1 LFDLHC
7 HSVFSDG
14 ELIPAELWRR
24 VQALNY
30 EAIAITDHVDH
41 SNFEQTIKSLLK
53 FKNAVQEKLP
63 LFIVGVELT
72 HVPPDLISKLIK
84 ECRKAGAELV
94 VVHGETIAEPVAE
107 GTNLAAIEGG
117 ADILAHPGLIT
128 EEEVKLAVKKGVF
141 LEVSARK
148 GHSLTNG
155 HVVSLAKKHG
165 ASLVINSDA
174 HSPSDLMS
182 KDWAMRVG
190 LGAGLTPEEV
200 EKIWN
205 IARERLIKPLLT
217 KR

>member
-30 EAIAITDHVDH
+30 EAVAITDHVDH
-41 SNFEQTIKSLLK
+41 SNFEQAIKLLLK
-53 FKNAVQEKLP
+53 FKKAIQQKLP

-72 HVPPDLISKLIK
+72 HVPPDLIPELIK

-182 KDWAMRVG
+182 RDWAMKVG
-190 LGAGLTPEEV
+190 LGAGLTPDEV
-200 EKIWN
+200 ERIWN